1 MTDWLCATCRFWGQV
16 RPEGPGVPGIPGVA
30 AQGEC
35 KRYAPHPSV
44 GSGHRH
50 VLWPLTAAP
59 ITAASGCRGRLDGR
73 QDDPVPAPAPEGRSD
88 SAHKVPIRTSAGS

>member
-50 VLWPLTAAP
+50 VLWPLTAAADYCGEWMP
-59 ITAASGCRGRLDGR
+59 R
-73 QDDPVPAPAPEGRSD
+73 EG
-88 SAHKVPIRTSAGS
+88 

>member
-1 MTDWLCATCRFWGQV
+1 MLDHLCLNCRVWTLV
-16 RPEGPGVPGIPGVA
+16 KVEGVGVPGIPGSP

-50 VLWPLTAAP
+50 VLWPLTAA
-59 ITAASGCRGRLDGR
+59 TEFCGEWQSKG
-73 QDDPVPAPAPEGRSD
+73 
-88 SAHKVPIRTSAGS
+88 

>member
-1 MTDWLCATCRFWGQV
+1 MIDRKCNTDVAESDMSNQLCLTCAYWFQV
-16 RPEGPGVPGIPGVA
+16 RVEGPGVPGIAGSA

-50 VLWPLTAAP
+50 VLWPLTSAP
-59 ITAASGCRGRLDGR
+59 DMCGEWEARA
-73 QDDPVPAPAPEGRSD
+73 V
-88 SAHKVPIRTSAGS
+88 